1 MKSFLSL
8 FKQRRGSALVTVV
21 FLTAMMAILT
31 ASMLRY
37 TITERRGN
45 ERNRVILRA
54 KNMSESISVYA
65 AEQITTKLYRL
76 RSTNPIAFLT
86 GTNEIKLPPASV
98 LQAADATYDGSGS
111 AMEVRAGLTGS
122 TGLLFINPATD
133 PSNPNAGLQV
143 NTATVPIIAKATARH
158 GSLGTIASYS
168 RHDLAVDFVPL
179 FQFAVFYNMDMEF
192 GPGVDMVIA
201 GPVHCNGELS
211 ARSQTGFA
219 NTIEFTERV
228 SASKGF
234 YADTTRQGTT
244 ISNVGGT
251 DAGPGGTGPLRFRH
265 STTQVVNDIKSATAA
280 WRDHKYGGA
289 SETTTTQNNFKVF
302 ATTTYG
308 LNLRT
313 SVHGVTPLV
322 LPSVSDYSDVD
333 LASTPGVDDRNNG
346 RQVIARPD
354 AADTAGL
361 KETRIARKAGL
372 YIIVNPDALDRTGYL
387 PTGAAVTMRARSYRC
402 WLNTVN
408 ADLSHTLYEVILPGQ
423 PSYGTLNANVNNL
436 PNKFPLLPAELT
448 SIGHNQV
455 LRTIQ
460 GGGVDVAGTGYPA
473 GAAPTLT
480 SFSDAYFYDL
490 RRATNNT
497 GASSQLSTGSFRAS
511 NPYTPRPIVKIDFD
525 FTRFRMMVE
534 RSMSGSS
541 GSYTASDTT
550 ALVYH
555 PGAPDGVNWASS
567 IYNPASSTLPVA
579 RGLGL
584 GAATYTTFPTAT
596 TLTARDPYRMYF
608 APANP
613 ADPNI
618 FSNPGLFAVGAS
630 DLANTSTPKPWFD
643 GITVYIHSVDAEVRS
658 RVAGPTANPKTPRI
672 DSGVRLW
679 NGRGKVISLD
689 PTTFPSMTGCT
700 FATNDAVYI
709 VGHFNADGTING
721 TSSSTLNPG
730 GYSARYP
737 DTTTVM
743 NTSERLTSIMGDAVT
758 ILSAPVYTNSTTP
771 YTQTSGWSD
780 SLSAHSMRAT
790 TSAWATTQPS
800 GSNAAEGVA
809 TSMRAAAMPFNGN
822 TPATVGTARTT
833 KFLPTPT
840 EISACLLVGIVPTN
854 HNASGITGVD
864 GPPAS
869 VANGQTSGG
878 VHNFPRLSE
887 EWAGTGLYIRGG
899 LVAMFESRVAMEPW
913 TLRVY
918 SGAGRFW
925 GLHQSLRSAD
935 HDLPLEPILLGAR
948 RLGFKEITAAE
959 YATLKTTIEALPH

>member
-1 MKSFLSL
+1 MKSLLSL
-8 FKQRRGSALVTVV
+8 VKQRRGSALVTVV

-45 ERNRVILRA
+45 ERNRVILCA

-76 RSTNPIAFLT
+76 RSANPIAFLT
-86 GTNEIKLPPASV
+86 GTNEIKLPPVSV
-98 LQAADATYDGSGS
+98 LQAADASYSSGS
-111 AMEVRAGLTGS
+111 DMEVRAGLTGS

-143 NTATVPIIAKATARH
+143 NTATVPIIAKARARH
-158 GSLGTIASYS
+158 GSLGTISSYS

-192 GPGVDMVIA
+192 GPGADMVIA

-219 NTIEFTERV
+219 NTIQFAERV
-228 SASKGF
+228 SASKGY
-234 YADTTRQGTT
+234 YADTARKGT
-244 ISNVGGT
+244 IINNVGHA
-251 DAGPGGTGPLRFRH
+251 DPGPGGTGPLRFRH
-265 STTQVVNDIKSATAA
+265 SSTGAVTDIKSGTGV

-289 SETTTTQNNFKVF
+289 AETTTTQNNFKVF
-302 ATTTYG
+302 ATTSYG

-322 LPSVSDYSDVD
+322 LPSVSNYSDVD
-333 LASTPGVDDRNNG
+333 LASTPGEDDRNNG
-346 RQVIARPD
+346 RQVIERPN

-361 KETRIARKAGL
+361 KETKIARKSGL
-372 YIIVNPDALDRTGYL
+372 YIVVNPDLLERTGYL
-387 PTGAAVTMRARSYRC
+387 PNGTAVTMRGQSYRC

-408 ADLSHTLYEVILPGQ
+408 ADLSHTLSEVLLPGQ

-436 PNKFPLLPAELT
+436 PNRYTTLT

-460 GGGVDVAGTGYPA
+460 GKGVDLAGTGYT
-473 GAAPTLT
+473 GDAAPTMT

-525 FTRFRMMVE
+525 FTRFRMAVE
-534 RSMSGSS
+534 RTMSGAS
-541 GSYTASDTT
+541 GSYVASDTT

-555 PGAPDGVNWASS
+555 PGPPNAGNWTSS
-567 IYNPASSTLPVA
+567 IYNPATTTAPVA
-579 RGLGL
+579 CGLGL
-584 GAATYTTFPTAT
+584 GAAPFTTFPTAT
-596 TLTARDPYRMYF
+596 TLPAPDPYRMYF

-613 ADPNI
+613 ADANI
-618 FSNPGLFAVGAS
+618 ATNPGVFAVGAS
-630 DLANTSTPKPWFD
+630 DLASTSSTKPWFD
-643 GITVYIHSVDAEVRS
+643 GVTVYIHSVDAEVRS
-658 RVAGPTANPKTPRI
+658 RVAAPTAYPKTPRI

-679 NGRGKVISLD
+679 NGRGKIVSLD
-689 PTTFPSMTGCT
+689 GTTFPSMTGMN
-700 FATNDAVYI
+700 FATNDAAYI
-709 VGHFNADGTING
+709 VGHFNADGTIN
-721 TSSSTLNPG
+721 STASDASNPG
-730 GYSARYP
+730 GFSARYP
-737 DTTTVM
+737 DTTAVM
-743 NTSERLTSIMGDAVT
+743 STAERLTSVMADAIT
-758 ILSAPVYTNSTTP
+758 ILSAPVYTSSTTP
-771 YTQTSGWSD
+771 YTQVSGWSD
-780 SLSAHSMRAT
+780 SLSAHRVR
-790 TSAWATTQPS
+790 TSWTSSWTTTQPS
-800 GSNAAEGVA
+800 TTNAADGVD
-809 TSMRAAAMPFNGN
+809 TSFKAAALPFLGN
-822 TPATVGTARTT
+822 KVAGGGTARNT
-833 KFLPTPT
+833 KFSPTTT
-840 EISACLLVGIVPTN
+840 EISTCMLMGVVPTN

-887 EWAGTGLYIRGG
+887 EWAGTGLYIRGSM
-899 LVAMFESRVAMEPW
+899 VAMFESRVAMEPW

-925 GLHQSLRSAD
+925 GLHESLRSAN

-948 RLGFKEITAAE
+948 RLGFKEITGAE

>member
-1 MKSFLSL
+1 MNTSRFHPH
-8 FKQRRGSALVTVV
+8 RGSALVTVV

-37 TITERRGN
+37 TVGERRGN
-45 ERNRVILRA
+45 ERNRIILRA

-76 RSTNPIAFLT
+76 RSTNPIAFMT
-86 GTNEIKLPPASV
+86 GTNAINLPPTSV
-98 LQAADATYDGSGS
+98 LQAADSTYSSGS
-111 AMEVRAGLTGS
+111 TMEVLAGLTSS
-122 TGLLFINPATD
+122 TGLVFINPATD
-133 PSNPNAGLQV
+133 PTNPNAGLQV

-158 GSLGTIASYS
+158 TAFGAIPSYS

-192 GPGVDMVIA
+192 GPGANMVIA

-234 YADTTRQGTT
+234 YADTTRQGTI
-244 ISNVGGT
+244 ISNVGGS
-251 DAGPGGTGPLRFRH
+251 DAGPGGTGPLHFRH
-265 STTQVVNDIKSATAA
+265 SSTGVVTDIRSGSGV
-280 WRDHKYGGA
+280 WRDHKYGGGT
-289 SETTTTQNNFKVF
+289 ETTTTQNNFKVF
-302 ATTTYG
+302 ATTSYG

-322 LPSVSDYSDVD
+322 LPSVSNYSDVD
-333 LASTPGVDDRNNG
+333 LASTPGEDDRNNG
-346 RQVIARPD
+346 RQVIERPN

-361 KETRIARKAGL
+361 KETKIARKCGL
-372 YIIVNPDALDRTGYL
+372 YIVVNPDSLERTGYL
-387 PTGAAVTMRARSYRC
+387 PNGTAVTMRAQSYRC

-408 ADLSHTLYEVILPGQ
+408 ADLSHALYEVLLPGQ
-423 PSYGTLNANVNNL
+423 PSYGTSNANVNNL
-436 PNKFPLLPAELT
+436 PNRYTTLT
-448 SIGHNQV
+448 SIGHNQI

-460 GGGVDVAGTGYPA
+460 GGGVDVADSGYA
-473 GAAPTLT
+473 VGAAPTMA

-497 GASSQLSTGSFRAS
+497 GASSQLSSGSFRAS

-525 FTRFRMMVE
+525 FTRFRMAVE
-534 RSMSGSS
+534 RTVSGAS
-541 GSYTASDTT
+541 GSYVASDTT
-550 ALVYH
+550 AIIYH
-555 PGAPDGVNWASS
+555 PGQPDATNWASS
-567 IYNPASSTLPVA
+567 IYNPASTTAPVA

-584 GAATYTTFPTAT
+584 GAAAFTTFPTAT
-596 TLTARDPYRMYF
+596 TLTAADPYRMYF

-613 ADPNI
+613 ADTNI
-618 FSNPGLFAVGAS
+618 ATNPGVFAVGAS
-630 DLANTSTPKPWFD
+630 DLASTSATRPWFD

-658 RVAGPTANPKTPRI
+658 RVAAPTANPKTPRI

-689 PTTFPSMTGCT
+689 ATTFPSMTGCT
-700 FATNDAVYI
+700 FATNDAAYI
-709 VGHFNADGTING
+709 VGHFNADGTINS
-721 TSSSTLNPG
+721 TSSDTANPG

-743 NTSERLTSIMGDAVT
+743 STAERLTSVMADAIT
-758 ILSAPVYTNSTTP
+758 ILSAPVYTSATTP
-771 YTQTSGWSD
+771 YTQSDGWSD
-780 SLSAHSMRAT
+780 SLSAHRVR
-790 TSAWATTQPS
+790 TSWTSSWATTQPS
-800 GSNAAEGVA
+800 GSNAADGVGSA
-809 TSMRAAAMPFNGN
+809 IVAAALPFKGN
-822 TPATVGTARTT
+822 TVPGAGTSRDT
-833 KFLPTPT
+833 KFRPTST
-840 EISACLLVGIVPTN
+840 EVSTCLLVGIVPTN

-878 VHNFPRLSE
+878 VHNFPRLLE
-887 EWAGTGLYIRGG
+887 EWAGTTGLYIRGG
-899 LVAMFESRVAMEPW
+899 MVAMFESRVAMEPW

-925 GLHQSLRSAD
+925 GLHESLRSAN

-959 YATLKTTIEALPH
+959 YAILKTTIEALPH